1 MHNKVIDKKSEYRNS
16 YRLTFSRIKELD
28 NESLVLDDIHI
39 YRWMDK

>member
-28 NESLVLDDIHI
+28 NESLVLDVYIC
-39 YRWMDK
+39 RWMDK